1 MDTIDLNPVHL
12 QQWMTTGKSEELRPM
27 MIQYLDRLETIRA
40 MIAKYNTPAYIT
52 NVLMELYPEVTRYH
66 CQRLI
71 ADAINFFYC
80 NNEIKKE
87 AWRNIYA
94 EKLDNAALVCWNDN
108 DMEGFRKLT
117 ESAMKARRLNEAD
130 KEDIPL
136 NLLERKTVLY
146 QIDAEKM
153 GIKKVDRP
161 VLGEWIDKLNLS
173 VQETK
178 RLKMDA
184 GIENVEFEEI
194 NGTEPN

>member
-1 MDTIDLNPVHL
+1 
-12 QQWMTTGKSEELRPM
+12 
-27 MIQYLDRLETIRA
+27 
-40 MIAKYNTPAYIT
+40 
-52 NVLMELYPEVTRYH
+52 
-66 CQRLI
+66 
-71 ADAINFFYC
+71 
-80 NNEIKKE
+80 
-87 AWRNIYA
+87 
-94 EKLDNAALVCWNDN
+94 
-108 DMEGFRKLT
+108 
-117 ESAMKARRLNEAD
+117 MKARRLNEAD